1 MKIIQALLEIKFPN
15 ADINAIMEILNA
27 TPNVELATEILCGL
41 YVEKSVNGHVRV
53 QHKDKGVLTFVSY
66 NKWDNNISYSY
77 VEILTQGAYFPKGTK
92 KEDVTIE
99 TLESMKCSS
108 NTSDAVYL
116 YIPTGKTRN
125 SQGSMLF
132 EDWMVLPYVPSE
144 AEVRMLAAQ
153 NMYANNEL

>member
-15 ADINAIMEILNA
+15 ANINAIMEILAA
-27 TPNVELATEILCGL
+27 TPNMELATEILCGL

-77 VEILTQGAYFPKGTK
+77 VENLTQGAYFPKGTK

-99 TLESMKCSS
+99 TLESMRCSS
-108 NTSDAVYL
+108 NTSDCIYL
-116 YIPTGKTRN
+116 YIPTGKTRE
-125 SQGSMLF
+125 SKSTMQF
-132 EDWMVLPYVPSE
+132 EDWMSLPYVPSE
-144 AEVRMLAAQ
+144 AEARMLAAE
-153 NMYANNEL
+153 NMYADTL

>member
-15 ADINAIMEILNA
+15 ANIDAIMEILAA
-27 TPNVELATEILCGL
+27 TPNMELATEILCGL
-41 YVEKSVNGHVRV
+41 YVEKSINAHVRV
-53 QHKDKGVLTFVSY
+53 QHKDRGVLTFVSY

-108 NTSDAVYL
+108 STPDCTYL
-116 YIPTGKTRN
+116 YIPTGKTRDN
-125 SQGSMLF
+125 QGSMLF
-132 EDWMVLPYVPSE
+132 EDWMSLPYVPSE
-144 AEVRMLAAQ
+144 VEVRMLKAQ
-153 NMYANNEL
+153 NMYAEAL